1 METEF
6 YKKCEILAD
15 LWLKYRN
22 EETLKDFFDYNDIS
36 LPLAFLINEKIVT
49 DMNAAIESFIN
60 ETFILFLVAID
71 IQDEGFDSLDDILVE
86 YFQEDDDTE

>member
-1 METEF
+1 M
-6 YKKCEILAD
+6 
-15 LWLKYRN
+15 KYRN

-49 DMNAAIESFIN
+49 DMNMAIESFIN
-60 ETFILFLVAID
+60 ETFIVFLTAIG
-71 IQDEGFDSLDDILVE
+71 IEDEGFDSLDDILVE

>member
-6 YKKCEILAD
+6 YKRCEILAD

-36 LPLAFLINEKIVT
+36 LPLAFLIHEKIVT

-60 ETFILFLVAID
+60 ETFIVFLAAIGLE
-71 IQDEGFDSLDDILVE
+71 DEGFDSLDDILVE
-86 YFQEDDDTE
+86 YFQEEEE